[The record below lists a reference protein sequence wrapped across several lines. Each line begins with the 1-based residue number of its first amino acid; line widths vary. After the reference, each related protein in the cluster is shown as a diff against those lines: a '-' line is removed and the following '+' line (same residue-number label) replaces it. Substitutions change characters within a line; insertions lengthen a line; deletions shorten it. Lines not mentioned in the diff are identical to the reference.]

1 MENSDSD
8 YLKNL
13 TEQKIDNWKASLLD
27 LGRRNPLIKFRPDK
41 SLEILAKP
49 DVVFKHLTED
59 KQTLYFS
66 EYPQTDIKFEGIVKS
81 QQSKNDDKDNGK
93 DESVR
98 SSLRLITRQEGNDQV
113 KILKKLS
120 SQARSSLEEMGV
132 NSLFLAFGTLT
143 WYDLDKPN
151 EALTSPLILVP
162 VKLTKEPKRNLYNIC
177 AFEEDVVLNPTL
189 SLKLNQ
195 MCGIELEIKLPEG
208 EEIQEIAYGELIS
221 QITQL
226 LSQKLSTELPAQEKW
241 EIKENIFLS
250 LFSYAKAAMVKDLDE
265 NKEMIKNHPIL
276 QAICG
281 DLRNYQKNYQDQ
293 LRESDLDAQS
303 SPETIFQILDADSSQ
318 QVVIEAAKR
327 GNSFVVQGPP
337 GTGKSQTIVNMIAE
351 LIGTG
356 KSVLLV
362 AEKKTAIQVVYDRME
377 DLNYMCLDLHH
388 GGTTDKRKLVENLST
403 TIQDVCG
410 IYDMSEHDS
419 FFAEL
424 ISNRNS
430 VNSYIQ
436 SLHNKEKPL
445 YKSPFELFGGLLKK
459 SREKVPEI
467 NVIFP
472 NFNKW
477 SPNQFQL
484 AKKLLDE
491 LAKLLPFFNEQKTII
506 WAKTSLNS
514 YSFQDE
520 LELRANIEDF
530 QEAIALNQEI
540 NQEMESIFHVDSQCN
555 LELIGTYCRVLSHIL
570 KAPMYLPENWDTI
583 DVSNAKDA
591 IKKLKDDVQV
601 LENFESQLKQR
612 YSPDLFSPDLDL
624 PQLSQRYQNY
634 SGFWL
639 MRIFNR
645 NYWRD
650 RQHLQKL
657 IIKHPVSHLQL
668 KRDLSHAVQVSN
680 IRIKLSQ
687 SDYPARVAFGS
698 LFDPEIARQS
708 DVQTIEEAL
717 SWLIGLRQ
725 YSFLDDCL
733 QNIQNIL
740 ASGKR
745 KVQELLK
752 KLESNFVEIE
762 KGIHFLSSHFQENDI
777 TDNELAFKK
786 IPLTK
791 LKEFLDLAHSDLS
804 DLQTWLTYKA
814 TCQELE
820 DLGCKKFLDA
830 LRRNK
835 IDSNYWF
842 TALEKL
848 IYQTCLDSILAQKPE
863 LKNFKIDVHERQI
876 QDFAELDYSQLDIAK
891 RRLKQIHAQRW
902 QRFQETTDGSSELR
916 TLKKEET
923 KKRKHLPIRKLLN
936 DKEKGIKQLVSTLK
950 PCWMM
955 SPLSVSKYIDPS
967 AIHFD
972 VLIFDEAS
980 QLRTEDVVSSI
991 IRCDQVIVIGDR
1003 KQLPPTSFFS
1013 RVENEED
1020 IDDEDDANYESVL
1033 DECSNFMFGYTLK
1046 WHYRSRDERLI
1057 AFSNRHFY
1065 DSKLVTF
1072 PNPIQNQESGVWFEY
1087 VPNGVYDRGGR
1098 RDNQIEA
1105 KTVADLTLA
1114 HVKKNLEQNS
1124 HQSLGIIAFSEAQ
1137 ANAIQDQIDILV
1149 RKNPELEA
1157 FCRDDSDRFFLK
1169 ALENVQGDERDVI
1182 LLSVG
1187 YGRDREGKLTL
1198 NFGPLNKK
1206 GGERRLN
1213 VAITRAK
1220 VKIVLIS
1227 SIGAGDIDIAGT
1239 ESEGIRLLRDYL
1251 QYVATGGERLQGNSY
1266 TNTLKFDSPFEEDV
1280 YETISRH
1287 SSLQE
1292 YIIRTQV
1299 GCSGYRIDLAIA
1311 HKDSPGEFLLG
1322 IECDGAS
1329 YHSSYTARDRDRIR
1343 QKVLEG
1349 LGWTIH
1355 RIWSTEWFRNK
1366 GQQVDLLIQKIN
1378 KLR

>member
-13 TEQKIDNWKASLLD
+13 TEQKIDKWKAGLAD
-27 LGRRNPLIKFRPDK
+27 LGRRNPLIKFRQDSPR
-41 SLEILAKP
+41 SLEIMAEP
-49 DVVFKHLTED
+49 NVIFKHLIED
-59 KQTLYFS
+59 KQTSYFPLYF
-66 EYPQTDIKFEGIVKS
+66 QADGQVEGIPQS
-81 QQSKNDDKDNGK
+81 EQSK
-93 DESVR
+93 DENIR
-98 SSLRLITRQEGNDQV
+98 SYLQLITRQKGDEKV
-113 KILKKLS
+113 KILKKLCS
-120 SQARSSLEEMGV
+120 ESRLSLEEMGV

-143 WYDLDKPN
+143 WYDLNKPN

-162 VKLTKEPKRNLYNIC
+162 AKLTKEPKQSRYSIC
-177 AFEEDVVLNPTL
+177 ILEEDVVLNPTL

-195 MCGIELEIKLPEG
+195 MCGIELPEG
-208 EEIQEIAYGELIS
+208 EAIQEVAYSELIS

-226 LSQKLSTELPAQEKW
+226 LSSRLSGQLPGQEKW

-250 LFSYAKAAMVKDLDE
+250 LFSYAKAAMVKDLIE
-265 NKEMIKNHPIL
+265 NKDRILNHPIL
-276 QAICG
+276 QAISG
-281 DLRNYQKNYQDQ
+281 DLKNYQKNYQDQ
-293 LRESDLDAQS
+293 PRESDLDLQS
-303 SPETIFQILDADSSQ
+303 SPEKIFQILDADSSQ
-318 QVVIEAAKR
+318 QVVIEAAKH
-327 GNSFVVQGPP
+327 GHNFVVQGPP
-337 GTGKSQTIVNMIAE
+337 GTGKSQTIVNMITE
-351 LIGTG
+351 LIGAG

-362 AEKKTAIQVVYDRME
+362 AEKKTAIQVVYDRMD

-388 GGTTDKRKLVENLST
+388 GGATDKRKLVENLSK
-403 TIQDVCG
+403 TIQHICDVS
-410 IYDMSEHDS
+410 DELEHDS
-419 FFAEL
+419 FFTEL
-424 ISNRNS
+424 ISARKS
-430 VNSYIQ
+430 VNSYLK
-436 SLHNKEKPL
+436 SLHSKEKPL
-445 YKSPFELFGGLLKK
+445 DKSAFELFGELLKK
-459 SREKVPEI
+459 NRENVPELN
-467 NVIFP
+467 NVTFT
-472 NFNKW
+472 NFNQW
-477 SPNQFQL
+477 SPNQFQSAKDLLNQL
-484 AKKLLDE
+484 AQF
-491 LAKLLPFFNEQKTII
+491 LPFFNGQRTTI
-506 WAKTSLNS
+506 WARTSLNS
-514 YSFQDE
+514 YSFDHE
-520 LELRANIEDF
+520 LELRGKIEDF
-530 QEAIALNQEI
+530 QQAVSLNRDI
-540 NQEMESIFHVDSQCN
+540 NQELKSVLHVGAPLN
-555 LELIGTYCRVLSHIL
+555 LELIRTYCDTLSHIL
-570 KAPMYLPENWDTI
+570 RAPACLPENWSKI
-583 DVSNAKDA
+583 NISHAEDA

-601 LENFESQLKQR
+601 LESFESHLKQR
-612 YSPDLFSPDLDL
+612 YSPDLFSPNLDL
-624 PQLSQRYQNY
+624 PHLSQRYQNY
-634 SGFWL
+634 SRFWL
-639 MRIFNR
+639 IRIFNR

-657 IIKHPVSHLQL
+657 IIKHPVSHLELQ
-668 KRDLSHAVQVSN
+668 RDLSHAVQVRN

-687 SDYPARVAFGS
+687 SDHPARVAFGS

-708 DVQTIEEAL
+708 DVRTIEEAL

-725 YSFLDDCL
+725 YSFLDDCVE
-733 QNIQNIL
+733 NIQNIL
-740 ASGKR
+740 VSPSGKR
-745 KVQELLK
+745 KVQELLQQLK
-752 KLESNFVEIE
+752 SNFVEIE
-762 KGIHFLSSHFQENDI
+762 KGLDFLSSHFQENDI
-777 TDNELAFKK
+777 TDDGLSFDK

-791 LKEFLDLAHSDLS
+791 LKEFLDLAHSGLS
-804 DLQTWLTYKA
+804 DLQGWLTYKE
-814 TCQELE
+814 TCQKLE
-820 DLGCKKFLDA
+820 DLGCRKFLDA
-830 LRRNK
+830 LHRNK
-835 IDSNYWF
+835 IDPKYWF

-848 IYQTCLDSILAQKPE
+848 IYQTCLDSILAKKPE
-863 LKNFKIDVHERQI
+863 LKSFKIDVHERQI
-876 QDFAELDYSQLDIAK
+876 QDFTKLDYSQLDIAK
-891 RRLKQIHAQRW
+891 QRLKKIHAQRW
-902 QRFQETTDGSSELR
+902 ENFRGTTDADSELIR
-916 TLKKEET
+916 LKKEEN

-936 DKEKGIKQLVSTLK
+936 DKQKGVNHLVSTLK

-955 SPLSVSKYIDPS
+955 SPLSVSQYIDPNV
-967 AIHFD
+967 IHFD

-980 QLRTEDVVSSI
+980 QLRTEDVVSAI

-1013 RVENEED
+1013 GVENEED

-1266 TNTLKFDSPFEEDV
+1266 TNTPKFDSPFEEDV